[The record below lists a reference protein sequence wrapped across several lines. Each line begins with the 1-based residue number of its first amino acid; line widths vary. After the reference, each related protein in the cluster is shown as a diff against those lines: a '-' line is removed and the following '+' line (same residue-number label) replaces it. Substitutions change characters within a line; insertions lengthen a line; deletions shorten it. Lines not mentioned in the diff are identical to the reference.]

1 MCDNAR
7 VTSTSRDRVDERMEM
22 WAGAIPGLD
31 AATEAI
37 TQRVAYVHKAFEKSL
52 AETTEQFGVA
62 VGEYK
67 VLTILRG
74 SEPDY
79 ERSPTD
85 LAKWTNLS
93 TGAMT
98 NRLDNLEDQGLVE
111 RLPDPSDRRAL
122 RVKLTTKG
130 YDLWQQMAEIQAEK
144 ELRVASVLD
153 ERERDQLNDLLR
165 RLVLSFAD
173 K

>member
-1 MCDNAR
+1 MAR
-7 VTSTSRDRVDERMEM
+7 ATTHRDRVDERMEL

-37 TQRVAYVHKAFEKSL
+37 TQRVAIIHKSFERSL

-74 SEPDY
+74 SPPDY
-79 ERSPTD
+79 ERSPTE

-98 NRLDNLEDQGLVE
+98 NRLDNLEEQGLVE
-111 RLPDPSDRRAL
+111 RLPDPDDRRGL
-122 RVKLTTKG
+122 RVKLTPKG
-130 YDLWQQMAEIQAEK
+130 SDLWQQMAEVQAEK
-144 ELRVASVLD
+144 ELRAASVLD
-153 ERERDQLNDLLR
+153 ASEREQLNDLLR
-165 RLVLSFAD
+165 RLVRSFED
-173 K
+173 